1 MKAKILVIEDES
13 IIASGIKAC
22 LENSGY
28 TVPAVTG
35 YGEQAIEK
43 VAKFHPDLV
52 LIDVMLKGDING
64 VEAAQ
69 EIINSFKIPVVYLT
83 GYSEQKTLQKAKI
96 TQPFGYIIKPFQANQ
111 LISTIEIALNKHQ
124 AELLMQEAL
133 EKEKQSRNTESY
145 FVSMVSHEFRNPLS
159 NIFNYTELL
168 VNPSSQ
174 LTEDKKQEYIYEI
187 QNAVRH
193 LDNLLSDILLIG
205 KSEVGKDT
213 FHPSPLDLEN
223 FCKNLVSEIQ
233 LSVGDN
239 YKIIFSM
246 EGVCTIKDDINT
258 VQTSQI
264 VTTKPKL
271 PGLDKKLLC
280 HILSNLLSN
289 AIKYSPQGSTIHFDL
304 FCVQGEAIF
313 RIQDKGIGIPEA
325 DQENLFNSFY
335 RGSNVGKI
343 PGHGL
348 GLAIV
353 KHYVDLHGGQ
363 ITYASK
369 VGKGTTFIVNLP
381 FYNA

>member
-13 IIASGIKAC
+13 IIACDIKAC

-28 TVPAVTG
+28 TVPAVIA

-43 VAKFHPDLV
+43 VTEHHPDLV
-52 LIDVMLKGDING
+52 LIDIMLKGDMNG
-64 VEAAQ
+64 IEAAQ
-69 EIINSFKIPVVYLT
+69 EIINCFKIPVVYLT
-83 GYSEQKTLQKAKI
+83 AYSDQNILRRAKN
-96 TQPFGYIIKPFQANQ
+96 TQPFGYIIKPFKENQ

-124 AELLMQEAL
+124 TELLMCEAL
-133 EKEKQSRNTESY
+133 EKEKQTRNIESC

-168 VNPSSQ
+168 VNYSHQ

-187 QNAVRH
+187 QNAVKN
-193 LDNLLSDILLIG
+193 LDSLLSDVLLIG
-205 KSEVGKDT
+205 KSEVGRDS
-213 FHPSPLDLEN
+213 FNPSPLDLEN
-223 FCKNLVSEIQ
+223 FCKDLVSEIQ
-233 LSVGDN
+233 FSVDDN

-246 EGVCTIKDDINT
+246 QGLCTIKDDTNT
-258 VQTSQI
+258 VQNSQL
-264 VTTKPKL
+264 TTKYRL
-271 PGLDKKLLC
+271 PGLDKKLLR

-289 AIKYSPQGSTIHFDL
+289 AIKYSPQGSTVRFDL
-304 FCVQGEAIF
+304 LCVQGEAIF
-313 RIQDKGIGIPEA
+313 RIQDEGIGIPEA
-325 DQENLFNSFY
+325 DQENLFNSFH

-348 GLAIV
+348 GLTIV

-369 VGKGTTFIVNLP
+369 AGMGTTFIVSLP
-381 FYNA
+381 FQNN